1 MKDVLLM
8 GSEIGRVPI
17 VINDRIVRGIRI
29 FEGKILDSNTI
40 HIQSLSKENCIIEL
54 KKAFE
59 LQIHF
64 WLRNQITDT
73 NIIYD
78 TTTNK
83 KNSGRLGTE

>member
-8 GSEIGRVPI
+8 GTEIGKVPI
-17 VINDRIVRGIRI
+17 VVSDRVVKGVRV

-59 LQIHF
+59 IQIHF
-64 WLRNQITDT
+64 WFRNQITDI
-73 NIIYD
+73 NITYEA
-78 TTTNK
+78 TTDNK
-83 KNSGRLGTE
+83 NPRKFNS